1 MYPKRGDLSMPLES
15 LREDVRRWLL
25 GIFRDPIVETLL
37 KNSQLTKTQLE
48 TLLIDI
54 LAEKISGK
62 RIVYE
67 DKAKMRLIRSGV
79 SRGSFNRTLAQ
90 ARMNTIKSI
99 YTIILLGYLG
109 ILDTPNLEPYI
120 EIANKIKDYMEA
132 YRNFWQENRKSKE
145 TLKVLQMLQNEIKNE
160 LFNLSK
166 PRAMKT

>member
-1 MYPKRGDLSMPLES
+1 MSIES
-15 LREDVRRWLL
+15 LKQDVRRWLL
-25 GIFRDPIVETLL
+25 GIFRDPIVEMLL

-62 RIVYE
+62 KIVYE
-67 DKAKMRLIRSGV
+67 DKAKMRLIKSGV

-145 TLKVLQMLQNEIKNE
+145 TLRVLQMLQDEIKNE

-166 PRAMKT
+166 PRTMKT